1 MEKTVKFKT
10 TGTKRKASYDKTI
23 FRLMG
28 ILTKLSN
35 NEMPTV
41 KELAEE
47 YSVGVRTIQ
56 QDISYRLL
64 EFPIEKTKEHK
75 YKFID
80 GYSLNKTALNNDEM
94 ILLQLSLSQFREVS
108 DFDRITTKLFNKLL
122 KTNFINPYYIKQDDI
137 QDIDI
142 DSSLIERLENAIK
155 DKVHIVLILDNQRIE
170 VEPYKIAAF
179 DGIWYL
185 FAKDENDSKIK
196 TFMLGTIKDIITLSH
211 KHSKEHKDI
220 EKILDKTHS
229 AWYEDGQI
237 FEVIVK
243 VDPQIAVYFEQKSF
257 LQSQKIKEKLPCGS
271 LIISFEVTHDEDCD
285 NLIKSWLPNIEVLE
299 PKRFRRKIVN
309 ELQEYIRRF

>member
-1 MEKTVKFKT
+1 MEKTVKFKAN
-10 TGTKRKASYDKTI
+10 GTKQKAQYDKTI
-23 FRLMG
+23 FRLMS

-35 NEMPTV
+35 NELPTV
-41 KELAEE
+41 KELSAEFA
-47 YSVGVRTIQ
+47 VTPRTIQ
-56 QDISYRLL
+56 QDISYRLID
-64 EFPIEKTKEHK
+64 FPIEKTKDYK
-75 YKFID
+75 YKFVD

-142 DSSLIERLENAIK
+142 DSNLIERLENAIK
-155 DKVHIVLILDNQRIE
+155 DKVHIILVLNNKKIE

-185 FAKDENDSKIK
+185 FAKDERDNKIK
-196 TFMLGTIKDIITLSH
+196 TFMLSHIKDIITLVH

-237 FEVIVK
+237 FEVVVK
-243 VDPQIAVYFEQKSF
+243 VDPQIAVYFEQKNF
-257 LQSQKIKEKLPCGS
+257 LQSQKIKEKLRCGS

-299 PKRFRRKIVN
+299 PQRFRERIKN
-309 ELQEYIRRF
+309 ELIAYINKI